1 MVGIREKEREER
13 KRRGPKRQKP
23 KTLFFLLFFLP
34 PSSRKEVYD
43 SKNLFQEVSHISF
56 LYKCIPSNFHLEGT
70 CRLRRL
76 RWVERFVPAEWSGV
90 IAVSHGRRLTRV
102 QQMCF
107 LSYTEQTGGF
117 MGFGRWDTSLEI
129 FSKRFPRVSFSVT
142 LLKTFRSFI
151 SNQINGTLVGQ
162 CTDEYTIR
170 WRSSSE

>member
-23 KTLFFLLFFLP
+23 KTLFFLLFFTTIIEERGLRFQE
-34 PSSRKEVYD
+34 S
-43 SKNLFQEVSHISF
+43 FQEVSHISF

-117 MGFGRWDTSLEI
+117 MGFWPLGH
-129 FSKRFPRVSFSVT
+129 FSRNFFQKISKGFV
-142 LLKTFRSFI
+142 FRYAS
-151 SNQINGTLVGQ
+151 
-162 CTDEYTIR
+162 
-170 WRSSSE
+170 

>member
-1 MVGIREKEREER
+1 MVGIREKERGKETERPEETKAENFIFPPFFFTTIIEER
-13 KRRGPKRQKP
+13 GLRFQE
-23 KTLFFLLFFLP
+23 
-34 PSSRKEVYD
+34 S
-43 SKNLFQEVSHISF
+43 FQEVSHISF

-117 MGFGRWDTSLEI
+117 MGFWPLGH
-129 FSKRFPRVSFSVT
+129 FSRNFFQKISKGFV
-142 LLKTFRSFI
+142 FRYAS
-151 SNQINGTLVGQ
+151 
-162 CTDEYTIR
+162 
-170 WRSSSE
+170 

>member
-117 MGFGRWDTSLEI
+117 MGFWPLGH
-129 FSKRFPRVSFSVT
+129 FSRNFFQKISKGFV
-142 LLKTFRSFI
+142 FRYAS
-151 SNQINGTLVGQ
+151 
-162 CTDEYTIR
+162 
-170 WRSSSE
+170 